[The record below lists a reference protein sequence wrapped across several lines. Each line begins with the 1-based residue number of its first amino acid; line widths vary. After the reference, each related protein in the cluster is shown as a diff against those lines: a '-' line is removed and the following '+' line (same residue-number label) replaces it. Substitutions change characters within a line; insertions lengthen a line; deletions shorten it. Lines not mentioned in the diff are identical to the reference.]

1 MKGLSVQVMFI
12 MHHALPPHPSHVP
25 VLLSRLLPK
34 NSLSDVTNTS
44 SQQGDLTGTAW
55 LKSLWQVNKHS
66 KNDLQMYSQS
76 QISSATA
83 VTCRWLKIA
92 GL

>member
-44 SQQGDLTGTAW
+44 SQQGNLAETCGR
-55 LKSLWQVNKHS
+55 KH
-66 KNDLQMYSQS
+66 KFL
-76 QISSATA
+76 
-83 VTCRWLKIA
+83 
-92 GL
+92 